1 MNDSQTLTL
10 CFLGQRDYLQG
21 TTLFDALRP
30 WYENGTHIQFK
41 LAQLMKTDRVQVE
54 LSPSAGRQEGNYS
67 ATLRWGEVGT
77 EHRIGLI
84 PLEPS
89 PSPERVPFDEES
101 IVRRAQFDDRSVAL
115 ADHQGESLIRTIV
128 ALNKVLLF
136 RIHTPPLPGQWL
148 FTRLELETAPPSF
161 QQVSLRF
168 RSNAGVAAVTSS
180 IEVDGRNLGTLMFS
194 WLKR

>member
-1 MNDSQTLTL
+1 MNDSHTLTL
-10 CFLGQRDYLQG
+10 CFLGQRDYLHG

-41 LAQLMKTDRVQVE
+41 LGRLMKTDRVQVE
-54 LSPSAGRQEGNYS
+54 PLPGGGGTEGNYS
-67 ATLRWGEVGT
+67 ATLRWREVGT
-77 EHRIGLI
+77 EHRIGVM

-101 IVRRAQFDDRSVAL
+101 IVRRAQFEDRSVTVI
-115 ADHQGESLIRTIV
+115 DPQGESLIRMMV

-136 RIHTPPLPGQWL
+136 SILTPPLPGQWL
-148 FTRLELETAPPSF
+148 FTRLELETAPISF

-168 RSNAGVAAVTSS
+168 RSNVGVAAVTSS
-180 IEVDGRNLGTLMFS
+180 IEIDERNLGTLMFS

>member
-1 MNDSQTLTL
+1 MNDSETLTL
-10 CFLGQRDYLQG
+10 CFLGQRDYLHG

-41 LAQLMKTDRVQVE
+41 LARLTRTDCVQVE
-54 LSPSAGRQEGNYS
+54 ILPSVGSIEENYS

-77 EHRIGLI
+77 ERRIGVM

-89 PSPERVPFDEES
+89 ASPERVPFDEES
-101 IVRRAQFDDRSVAL
+101 IVRRAQFEDRSVTL
-115 ADHQGESLIRTIV
+115 TDPQGESLIRTIV
-128 ALNKVLLF
+128 ALNKILLF
-136 RIHTPPLPGQWL
+136 RILTPPLPGQWL
-148 FTRLELETAPPSF
+148 FTRLELETAPMSF

-180 IEVDGRNLGTLMFS
+180 IEVDRRNLGTLMFS

>member
-10 CFLGQRDYLQG
+10 CFLGQRDYLHG

-30 WYENGTHIQFK
+30 WYENGTHIQAK
-41 LAQLMKTDRVQVE
+41 LGRLMKTDRVQVE
-54 LSPSAGRQEGNYS
+54 LLPGGGGTEVNYS
-67 ATLRWGEVGT
+67 ATLCWGEVGT
-77 EHRIGLI
+77 EHRIGVM

-101 IVRRAQFDDRSVAL
+101 IVRRAQFEDRSVTVT
-115 ADHQGESLIRTIV
+115 DPQGESLIRMMV
-128 ALNKVLLF
+128 ALNKALLF
-136 RIHTPPLPGQWL
+136 RILTPPLPGQWV
-148 FTRLELETAPPSF
+148 FTRLELETAPISF

-168 RSNAGVAAVTSS
+168 RSNVGVAAVTSS

>member
-10 CFLGQRDYLQG
+10 CFLGQRDYLHG

-41 LAQLMKTDRVQVE
+41 LARLMTTDRVQVE
-54 LSPSAGRQEGNYS
+54 PLPGGGGSEGNYS
-67 ATLRWGEVGT
+67 ATLRWGEAGT
-77 EHRIGLI
+77 EHRIGVM

-89 PSPERVPFDEES
+89 ASPVRVPFDEES
-101 IVRRAQFDDRSVAL
+101 IVRRAQFEDRSVTFT
-115 ADHQGESLIRTIV
+115 DPQGESLIRTMV

-136 RIHTPPLPGQWL
+136 RILTPPLPGQWL
-148 FTRLELETAPPSF
+148 FTRLELETAPMSF

-168 RSNAGVAAVTSS
+168 RSNVGVAAVTSS
-180 IEVDGRNLGTLMFS
+180 IEVDGRNLDTLMFS

>member
-10 CFLGQRDYLQG
+10 CFLGQRDYLHG

-30 WYENGTHIQFK
+30 WYENRTHIQFK
-41 LAQLMKTDRVQVE
+41 LGRLMKTDRVQVE
-54 LSPSAGRQEGNYS
+54 LLPGGGGTEVNYS

-77 EHRIGLI
+77 EHRIGVM
-84 PLEPS
+84 PLESS

-101 IVRRAQFDDRSVAL
+101 IVRRAQFEDRSVTVT
-115 ADHQGESLIRTIV
+115 DPQGESLIRMMV
-128 ALNKVLLF
+128 ALNKALLF
-136 RIHTPPLPGQWL
+136 RILTPPLPGQWL
-148 FTRLELETAPPSF
+148 FTRLELETAPISF

-168 RSNAGVAAVTSS
+168 RSNVGVAAVTSS

>member
-10 CFLGQRDYLQG
+10 CFLGQRDYLHG

-41 LAQLMKTDRVQVE
+41 LGRLMKTDRVQVE
-54 LSPSAGRQEGNYS
+54 LLPGGRGTEVNYS
-67 ATLRWGEVGT
+67 TTLRWGEVGT
-77 EHRIGLI
+77 EHRIGVM

-101 IVRRAQFDDRSVAL
+101 IVRRAQFEDRSVTVT
-115 ADHQGESLIRTIV
+115 DPQGESLIRMMV
-128 ALNKVLLF
+128 ALNKALLF
-136 RIHTPPLPGQWL
+136 RILTPPLPGQWL
-148 FTRLELETAPPSF
+148 FTRLEIETTPMSF

-168 RSNAGVAAVTSS
+168 RSNVGVAAVTSS

>member
-1 MNDSQTLTL
+1 
-10 CFLGQRDYLQG
+10 
-21 TTLFDALRP
+21 
-30 WYENGTHIQFK
+30 
-41 LAQLMKTDRVQVE
+41 MKTDRVQVE
-54 LSPSAGRQEGNYS
+54 LLPGGRGTEVNYS

-77 EHRIGLI
+77 EHRIGVM

-101 IVRRAQFDDRSVAL
+101 IVRRAQFEDRSVTVT
-115 ADHQGESLIRTIV
+115 DPQGESLIRMMV
-128 ALNKVLLF
+128 ALNKALLF
-136 RIHTPPLPGQWL
+136 RILTPPLPGQWL
-148 FTRLELETAPPSF
+148 FTRLEIETTPMSF

-168 RSNAGVAAVTSS
+168 RSNVGVAAVTSS

>member
-1 MNDSQTLTL
+1 MNDSETLTL
-10 CFLGQRDYLQG
+10 CFLGQRDYLHG

-30 WYENGTHIQFK
+30 WYENGIHIQFK
-41 LAQLMKTDRVQVE
+41 LARLMKTDRVQVE
-54 LSPSAGRQEGNYS
+54 LLPSAGGTEGNYS

-77 EHRIGLI
+77 EHRIGVM

-89 PSPERVPFDEES
+89 PLPERLPFDEES
-101 IVRRAQFDDRSVAL
+101 IVRRAQFENRSVTL
-115 ADHQGESLIRTIV
+115 TDPQSESLIRTIV

-136 RIHTPPLPGQWL
+136 RILSPPLPGQWL
-148 FTRLELETAPPSF
+148 FTRLELEMAPPSF
-161 QQVSLRF
+161 QQASLRF